1 VVSGKPYL
9 LKVYSPNLAMP
20 FEGKTI
26 FFSMDVA
33 YFEMRNGA
41 CLARNDRYQLS
52 VPNKCEVTITA
63 PFDRFSM

>member
-1 VVSGKPYL
+1 
-9 LKVYSPNLAMP
+9 MP

-41 CLARNDRYQLS
+41 CLARNDRYQLLVS
-52 VPNKCEVTITA
+52 NKREVTITA
-63 PFDRFSM
+63 PFNRFSM